1 MTMKR
6 VLGQWLASTA
16 GKVSVIL
23 IVISIILL
31 GFAWSTLGVSSFTEH
46 YVDVI
51 NSCLVGIATNLVGI
65 VVTVS
70 FVQYF
75 IDKQDKEQEKREE
88 TNKILRYHRYMQA
101 LIRRYQMFYL
111 SITTRLEKRSE
122 SVRLDCVFDSQF
134 KLSDMA
140 DMYQPS
146 LYVAEGFSDSSIELF
161 YKAEHEMK
169 EYLLRMLENIDFKY
183 HPDLARL
190 LLEFTVKSTDS
201 DVSGQILERAKMK
214 KISSRDAAI
223 EIVEKMMVDE
233 TTDWVKE
240 YRQGNLRGNVI
251 LPYVMLYDTIQDQAR
266 MIKEYIEYIK
276 KLETLNGVS

>member
-1 MTMKR
+1 
-6 VLGQWLASTA
+6 
-16 GKVSVIL
+16 
-23 IVISIILL
+23 
-31 GFAWSTLGVSSFTEH
+31 
-46 YVDVI
+46 
-51 NSCLVGIATNLVGI
+51 
-65 VVTVS
+65 
-70 FVQYF
+70 
-75 IDKQDKEQEKREE
+75 
-88 TNKILRYHRYMQA
+88 
-101 LIRRYQMFYL
+101 
-111 SITTRLEKRSE
+111 
-122 SVRLDCVFDSQF
+122 
-134 KLSDMA
+134 
-140 DMYQPS
+140 
-146 LYVAEGFSDSSIELF
+146 
-161 YKAEHEMK
+161 
-169 EYLLRMLENIDFKY
+169 MLENIDFKY

-201 DVSGQILERAKMK
+201 DESGQILERAKMK